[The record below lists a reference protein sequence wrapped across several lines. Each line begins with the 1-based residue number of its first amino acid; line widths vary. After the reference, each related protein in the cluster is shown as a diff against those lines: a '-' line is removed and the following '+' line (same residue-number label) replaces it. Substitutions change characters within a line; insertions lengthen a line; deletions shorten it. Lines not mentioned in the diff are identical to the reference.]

1 MDQPKYTAYDRL
13 KLRVYEIVEAARNG
27 DRASR
32 RFDIFMLALISANV
46 IVVIL
51 ETVKYVE
58 ANYFLYLHWFDVISV
73 AIFTVEYFL
82 RLWSCTSSEL
92 YRAPLMGRARYALTP
107 LALIDL
113 LAILPFYLPMLIP
126 LDLRFIRIV
135 RLFRI
140 ARVLKFG
147 RYSESIQ
154 VFERVFVRKREE
166 LFMAFF
172 VVLVILVLCSSVMY
186 FAEHEVQPEKFG
198 SIPDA
203 MWWGVITLATVGYG
217 DVYPITPLG
226 KVMGSFVALLG
237 IAVYALPTGI
247 LAAGFAE
254 ELQSRKRNRRRIVCP
269 NCGHE
274 LPLNEDGACISETG
288 SEAHMNAMSSNSR

>member
-1 MDQPKYTAYDRL
+1 MQTERNSERNGL
-13 KLRVYEIVEAARNG
+13 KERVYHIIEAAREG

-32 RFDIFMLALISANV
+32 RFDIFMLSLISANV

-58 ANYFLYLHWFDVISV
+58 ANYFFYLHWFDVISV
-73 AIFTVEYFL
+73 AIFTVEYIL
-82 RLWSCTSSEL
+82 RLWSCTADERYS
-92 YRAPLMGRARYALTP
+92 RPLAGRARFAITP

-113 LAILPFYLPMLIP
+113 LAILPFYIPMFIP

-140 ARVLKFG
+140 GRVLKFG

-154 VFERVFVRKREE
+154 TFERVFMKKREE
-166 LFMAFF
+166 LLMAFF

-198 SIPDA
+198 SIPEA

-226 KVMGSFVALLG
+226 KMMGGLVALLG

-254 ELQSRKRNRRRIVCP
+254 ELQSRRRSGNTIHCP
-269 NCGHE
+269 HCGQEIH
-274 LPLNEDGACISETG
+274 LNHNNETIPPKG
-288 SEAHMNAMSSNSR
+288 MEKA

>member
-1 MDQPKYTAYDRL
+1 MKGEEGSGIQRL
-13 KLRVYEIVEAARNG
+13 KRDVHRLMEAARNG

-32 RFDIFMLALISANV
+32 GFDLFMLTLISVNV
-46 IVVIL
+46 LVVIL
-51 ETVKYVE
+51 ETVKYIE
-58 ANYFLYLHWFDVISV
+58 ATYFFYLHWFDVISV
-73 AIFTVEYFL
+73 GIFTIEYFL
-82 RLWSCTSSEL
+82 RLWSCTVDER
-92 YRAPLMGRARYALTP
+92 YQNPVTGRVRFALTP

-113 LAILPFYLPMLIP
+113 LAILPFYLPMIIP

-140 ARVLKFG
+140 TRVLKFG

-154 VFERVFVRKREE
+154 TFERVFIKKREE
-166 LFMAFF
+166 LLMAFF

-186 FAEHEVQPEKFG
+186 FAEHEVQPDKFG

-217 DVYPITPLG
+217 DVYPVTSLG
-226 KVMGSFVALLG
+226 KVMGGFVALLG

-254 ELQSRKRNRRRIVCP
+254 ELESRKKNRSELTCP
-269 NCGHE
+269 YCGHRI
-274 LPLNEDGACISETG
+274 LLNNNRLHEHQMNDGEKRG
-288 SEAHMNAMSSNSR
+288 